1 MMKKMDKKYINFYQN
16 FHKAFQGK
24 KPNHCLNSISDG
36 GVELNRELKNIFLF
50 LLFFSSFTIQAS
62 PINFDCSVKKVS
74 VFDEVSKD
82 NKQFIDSNL
91 KKRFIISVDE
101 KEISVTSISDTFKSS
116 IKKYTIFSK
125 SDVFNTVSAVGDSS
139 FPTDIIVINP
149 KKGTATISL
158 QSDFYLN
165 SWLLDCKKQ

>member
-1 MMKKMDKKYINFYQN
+1 MMKKWIKNIINFYQN

-24 KPNHCLNSISDG
+24 KPNHCLNSISDD

-62 PINFDCSVKKVS
+62 PINFDCSVKKRVS

-101 KEISVTSISDTFKSS
+101 KEISVTSIEYF
-116 IKKYTIFSK
+116 
-125 SDVFNTVSAVGDSS
+125 
-139 FPTDIIVINP
+139 
-149 KKGTATISL
+149 
-158 QSDFYLN
+158 
-165 SWLLDCKKQ
+165 

>member
-1 MMKKMDKKYINFYQN
+1 MDKKYINFY
-16 FHKAFQGK
+16 K
-24 KPNHCLNSISDG
+24 KFILQTKTPNDG
-36 GVELNRELKNIFLF
+36 GVDLNRELKNIFLF
-50 LLFFSSFTIQAS
+50 LLFFSSFIIQAS

-101 KEISVTSISDTFKSS
+101 QEIIVTSISDTFKSS

-125 SDVFNTVSAVGDSS
+125 SDIFNTVSAVSDNS
-139 FPTDIIVINP
+139 FSTDIIVINP

-158 QSDFYLN
+158 QGDFYLN
-165 SWLLDCKKQ
+165 AWLLDCKKQ